1 MTLPL
6 LLALAIAVVLF
17 YWVWVVA
24 RAESRRNAR
33 HSSRRKVER
42 WGRHSFR
49 SIRAVCWDLGRERAS
64 SSTQAPERRAFVVK
78 GKTAHTVDFDYFRM
92 WHLKWI
98 EQFQGPLSPY
108 LHVHFLF
115 ETSDFDRPTIRVN
128 VSSKI
133 EGDEWCAKLAI
144 LLQ

>member
-6 LLALAIAVVLF
+6 LLALTIAVLLF

-24 RAESRRNAR
+24 PRGIQAQREALLQAEGRATGAAFFPLDPRRMLGSWDGTCIVFDPGAR
-33 HSSRRKVER
+33 KAC
-42 WGRHSFR
+42 
-49 SIRAVCWDLGRERAS
+49 I
-64 SSTQAPERRAFVVK
+64 VVK

-128 VSSKI
+128 VSSKA
-133 EGDEWCAKLAI
+133 EGDQWNAKLAI